1 VNELDRLHH
10 LPSQF
15 NSSSL
20 FSSLASG
27 SCLSCLGASSL
38 ESLLRWH
45 EDLLAEPSGER
56 RDRSLSSEEDYVID
70 DALP

>member
-1 VNELDRLHH
+1 MNLTDFITFPLN
-10 LPSQF
+10 LI
-15 NSSSL
+15 L
-20 FSSLASG
+20 LLLSSLASG
-27 SCLSCLGASSL
+27 SCLSCLGASSI